1 MNPSS
6 LIKPLY
12 APTHLLFTPLLS
24 NRTSYLRLLPS
35 PMSSVTPSLPHLIRQ
50 TTTYVHCALRVFTSI
65 GAKIPGN
72 SHITF
77 RYVAFLTILIT
88 PRYQTF
94 ICDGPN
100 EHHINLGIIL
110 FIAPSP
116 SSGPLEQFVMSG

>member
-1 MNPSS
+1 
-6 LIKPLY
+6 
-12 APTHLLFTPLLS
+12 
-24 NRTSYLRLLPS
+24 
-35 PMSSVTPSLPHLIRQ
+35 MSSVTPSLPHLIRQ

-116 SSGPLEQFVMSG
+116 SSEFWEPKSLIPPRQPLPHTGPLEQFVMSG